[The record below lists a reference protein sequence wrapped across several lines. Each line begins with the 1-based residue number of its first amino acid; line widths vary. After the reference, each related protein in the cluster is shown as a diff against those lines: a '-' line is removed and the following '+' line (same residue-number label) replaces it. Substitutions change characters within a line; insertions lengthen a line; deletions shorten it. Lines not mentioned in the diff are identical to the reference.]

1 MGYALSCSGNTTSA
15 GFFQGVCMPT
25 RYLKPGIRDSDLID
39 KLSPLAETLFY
50 RLIVTVD
57 DFGRF
62 DARPSMIKSQ
72 CFPVKDAVTPKKCA
86 ELLEE
91 LAQVGVVMLY
101 KVGEKPCLQLLKW
114 DNKPRASASLYPAP
128 DDTCIQTY
136 ADARNGHT
144 NIPVTVTVT
153 GTETKTGTETRNA
166 PDGVSDSVWQD
177 FKTLRAKLRAPI
189 TATSMAGIVREA
201 ERAGVTLE
209 VALRTCCERGWRGF
223 KADWMAEQKAGE
235 PAWRTERA
243 ELVAKHFP
251 NIAEKKHG
259 ITLDMD

>member
-1 MGYALSCSGNTTSA
+1 MYVKLFTSIY
-15 GFFQGVCMPT
+15 QGTLRGKSHGLLVFT
-25 RYLKPGIRDSDLID
+25 NLLAHADSTGAVDVHPNAIADEVGLTVDQVRAALID
-39 KLSPLAETLFY
+39 LESPDPESRSPENEGRRIIRLDGHRAWGWQIVNYVKY
-50 RLIVTVD
+50 RSIRSED
-57 DFGRF
+57 ER
-62 DARPSMIKSQ
+62 REQ
-72 CFPVKDAVTPKKCA
+72 NR
-86 ELLEE
+86 
-91 LAQVGVVMLY
+91 LAQERWRN
-101 KVGEKPCLQLLKW
+101 KNKQSKPQSATVSHDKPMQKQR
-114 DNKPRASASLYPAP
+114 DKQKNKQEDSN
-128 DDTCIQTY
+128 T
-136 ADARNGHT
+136 
-144 NIPVTVTVT
+144 
-153 GTETKTGTETRNA
+153 A

-201 ERAGVTLE
+201 ERAGVSLE